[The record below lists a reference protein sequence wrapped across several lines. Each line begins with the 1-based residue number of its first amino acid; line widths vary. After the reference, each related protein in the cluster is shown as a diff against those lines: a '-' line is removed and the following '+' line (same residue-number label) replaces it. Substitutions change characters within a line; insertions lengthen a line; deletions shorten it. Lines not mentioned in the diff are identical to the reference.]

1 MGTNLDVKRV
11 KYQYKQTSPGGAA
24 DEYSKLSL
32 EQEEHKGKEIA
43 GIRGSGAAAPS
54 TSPF

>member
-32 EQEEHKGKEIA
+32 EQEEHKGKEIS